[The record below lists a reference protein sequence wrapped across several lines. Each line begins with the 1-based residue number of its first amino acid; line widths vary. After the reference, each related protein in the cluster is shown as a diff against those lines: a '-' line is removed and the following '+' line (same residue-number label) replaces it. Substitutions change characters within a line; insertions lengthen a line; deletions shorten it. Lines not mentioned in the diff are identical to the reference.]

1 MIAFTLVALLGSQF
15 AAFVAANDVRSAHG
29 LNFEANFGNKPQPFT
44 IHVDQSFIDETKAK
58 AGKTRLVINIDQPD
72 FIDGVPSRV
81 VGNWS
86 QYWAKEYDWTKVE
99 KSLNQDFQ
107 HFTTTV
113 KAGENYT
120 HPIPLHFVHHQ
131 SNRSDAIP
139 LLFLHGWPGT
149 FHEVAGIIDLL
160 TNPLNDTLPAFHVVA
175 PDLPGFGFSPAPSH
189 PGLGSRE
196 MGQGF
201 NDLMA
206 QLGYDKY
213 VGQGGDFGSHILRT
227 MSADF
232 PTSLVS
238 ILSNLFNVSPNST
251 DLERFANNQTTPEE
265 TSLISMLTDPA
276 FSWTAAYWDIEK
288 SVPLQ
293 VAMSLT
299 DSPVAWLAWQYMGMR
314 MMTPGYE
321 WKTEE
326 LITWSMLNYIQGP
339 YGGFRLYKEADREGI
354 LEGVFPY
361 VKQPVGVVKYYGDAG
376 YDVPLE
382 WAQRQGN
389 IVFFRKKSADI
400 LGGHFP
406 AFINPQALVED
417 CWAFWGD
424 KDASGTSIFFKS

>member
-1 MIAFTLVALLGSQF
+1 MRPERKTFCSKSSQIDKIITFALVALLGSQF

-58 AGKTRLVINIDQPD
+58 AGKTRLVIDMDQPD

-86 QYWAKEYDWTKVE
+86 QYWAKEYDWRKVE

-113 KAGENYT
+113 KAG
-120 HPIPLHFVHHQ
+120 
-131 SNRSDAIP
+131 
-139 LLFLHGWPGT
+139 T

-160 TNPLNDTLPAFHVVA
+160 TNPPNDTLPAFHVVA

-189 PGLGSRE
+189 AGLGSRE

-206 QLGYDKY
+206 QLGYNKY

-276 FSWTAAYWDIEK
+276 FYWTAAYWDIEK

-293 VAMSLT
+293 VAISLT

-376 YDVPLE
+376 YDVPLK

-424 KDASGTSIFFKS
+424 KDASGTSIFF